1 MGDHM
6 RVRLRMPSHTTVA
19 AYLAL
24 FIAMSGTAYA
34 TTGGTFVLGK
44 RNTAG
49 TVTRLSNPNGTPLK
63 LVPRTGYAPLRVTSG
78 VRVANLNA
86 DRLDGLDASAFL
98 RTAGKAAN
106 SETLDGLDSSAFLT
120 ASSSS
125 SFQKKLAGG
134 AILARS
140 FCPSGT
146 FAWGSVQLSSSFGT
160 TSTWEVCSIF

>member
-1 MGDHM
+1 M
-6 RVRLRMPSHTTVA
+6 RIRVRMPSHTTVA

-34 TTGGTFVLGK
+34 ATGGTFILGK
-44 RNTAG
+44 RNTAS
-49 TVTRLSNPNGTPLK
+49 TMSKLRNPSGTPLK
-63 LVPRTGYAPLRVTSG
+63 LVPRAGYAPLRVTSG

-106 SETLDGLDSSAFLT
+106 SETLDGMDSSAFLST
-120 ASSSS
+120 SSST

-134 AILARS
+134 AILSHS